1 MSAVTDLRGV
11 IRIAKAASIGVAW
24 NVPRIERAEQAVI
37 AVLELT
43 TAANEL
49 SRQIG
54 FRIDDPRDALHDRLR
69 AALTPF
75 SPTPPADPWPT
86 HSRLRLAGFFP
97 PRCRHDC

>member
-11 IRIAKAASIGVAW
+11 IRIAKAASIGVTG

-54 FRIDDPRDALHDRLR
+54 FRIDDPRTALHDRLR

-75 SPTPPADPWPT
+75 SDTPPDPTAASLPA
-86 HSRLRLAGFFP
+86 AGGAFSNEVTP
-97 PRCRHDC
+97 

>member
-11 IRIAKAASIGVAW
+11 IRIAKAASIGVAG

-75 SPTPPADPWPT
+75 SPTPPADPLADSLPAPAGGVFPT
-86 HSRLRLAGFFP
+86 EVTP
-97 PRCRHDC
+97 